1 MAPAA
6 MHSPRLFG
14 TLDPFYEGGHVMGRT
29 VANGAFLDALLTADP
44 FDGYHFFLPSALD
57 RDAQRELLAKRHP
70 GLAARDKLKFLTRL
84 DLPRCLSDADYAV
97 FHLSDCIV
105 NQSSLAAARNALS
118 RTIFPITAPIH
129 SLSYANF
136 TREFLRHLWPGTT
149 ARDAIVCTSRGGQ
162 AVVEGFFA
170 SLRRGYGLAPED
182 FPAPS
187 LARIP
192 LGVDTAGYGP
202 LAGEARLAAR
212 ARLGLPAEAVVL
224 LVLGRISFFS
234 KMDLLPLLRA
244 MQRLIGAGVDPAG
257 LCLAVAGW
265 TDDEP
270 GPLPGTLTDL
280 AANLGLPFRLIPR
293 PDEAAKRALFGAS
306 DVFVSLV
313 DNPQE
318 TFGLSLL
325 EAMAASL
332 PVVAS
337 DFDGYRDI
345 VDHGRTGLLV
355 STLGVPDTDPWDVL
369 APLCFDNQTHLLL
382 SQGLAVDVAETAEA
396 LRGLI
401 VDPGLRRAMG
411 RAGRDRVEAAFT
423 WASVVTRHLALWE
436 DLAGRPVPDRE
447 ALARW
452 RHPAAMAY
460 GEHFAGY
467 PTARLDDTVRLTWSR
482 TGQAVYHG
490 RDFPVYYA
498 GLGEMIRDR
507 ALRTLLFLS
516 RTPCPA
522 ATLAARLAA
531 AVPGLDPF
539 AARFHVVFALKHD
552 LLEKAGAA

>member
-29 VANGAFLDALLTADP
+29 VANGAFLDALLSADP
-44 FDGYHFFLPSALD
+44 FDGYHFFLPSAGD
-57 RDAQRELLAKRHP
+57 RNAERQLLEKRHP
-70 GLAARDKLKFLTRL
+70 ALVARNKLKFLTRL
-84 DLPRCLSDADYAV
+84 DLPRCLSDTDYAV

-105 NQSSLAAARNALS
+105 NQASLAAARNTFS

-129 SLSYANF
+129 SLSYAHF
-136 TREFLRHLWPGTT
+136 AREFLRHLWPGTT

-162 AVVEGFFA
+162 AVVEGFFG
-170 SLRRGYGLAPED
+170 SLRRGYGLSPEA

-192 LGVDTAGYGP
+192 LGVDPAGYAP
-202 LAGEARLAAR
+202 LAGEDRRAAR

-244 MQRLIGAGVDPAG
+244 MQRLIGDGVDPAG
-257 LCLAVAGW
+257 VCLVVAGW

-270 GPLPGTLTDL
+270 GPLPGTLTEL
-280 AANLGLPFRLIPR
+280 AANLGLPFRLVPR
-293 PDEAAKRALFGAS
+293 PDEAAKRALFGAC

-318 TFGLSLL
+318 TFGLTLL

-345 VDHGRTGLLV
+345 VDPGRTGLLV
-355 STLGVPDTDPWDVL
+355 PTLGLADTDPWDVL

-382 SQGLAVDVAETAEA
+382 SQGLAVDVAATAEA
-396 LRGLI
+396 LRRLI
-401 VDPGLRRAMG
+401 VDPGLRLAMG
-411 RAGRDRVEAAFT
+411 RAGRERVAAGFT
-423 WASVVTRHLALWE
+423 WASVVARHLALWE
-436 DLAGRPVPDRE
+436 DLARRPVPDRE
-447 ALARW
+447 SLARR
-452 RHPAAMAY
+452 RHPSAMAY
-460 GEHFAGY
+460 GELFAGY
-467 PTARLDDTVRLTWSR
+467 PTSRLDDTIRLTWSR
-482 TGQAVYHG
+482 TGQAVYHK

-498 GLGEMIRDR
+498 GLAGVIREE

-516 RTPCPA
+516 RSPCPA

-552 LLEKAGAA
+552 LLEKAADA